1 MHNNLQQQLAAANG
15 DITRLTNDYQQE
27 KQRADNLKTERDNY
41 KNQLDTHICSISC
54 QQSCCL
60 GDYERLQKKLTTQR
74 KEIFREINNSLE
86 LGLESKELTL
96 KKIITRIEEL
106 IRNPLANNQ
115 KLQKKLTKAKKT
127 IKLLKKQL
135 AEKDPDYNAIQQAEY
150 QKILKLVKNDTLQ
163 NCKKLGIILTP
174 SIQAKIKQAAT
185 LDLVMKE
192 RNKLLQN
199 QFSKNQAELTQ
210 QKSQLTHARHQE
222 R

>member
-1 MHNNLQQQLAAANG
+1 MKILKKLNEQK
-15 DITRLTNDYQQE
+15 E
-27 KQRADNLKTERDNY
+27 KDDEMIKNLKTA
-41 KNQLDTHICSISC
+41 
-54 QQSCCL
+54 
-60 GDYERLQKKLTTQR
+60 GDYERLQKKLTTQK

-86 LGLESKELTL
+86 LGLESKKLTL

-127 IKLLKKQL
+127 IELLKKQL

-150 QKILKLVKNDTLQ
+150 QKILKLVKNDTFQ
-163 NCKKLGIILTP
+163 NCKKLGIALAP
-174 SIQAKIKQAAT
+174 STQAKISQATT

-192 RNKLLQN
+192 RNKLIQS